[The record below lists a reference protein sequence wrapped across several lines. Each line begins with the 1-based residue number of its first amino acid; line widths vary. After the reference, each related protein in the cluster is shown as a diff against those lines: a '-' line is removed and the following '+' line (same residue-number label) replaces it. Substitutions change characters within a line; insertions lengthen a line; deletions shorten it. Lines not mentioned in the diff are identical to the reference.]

1 MRKIGGTIEILCE
14 LADVSTSGY
23 YKWLKTADEEESDH
37 HDYLAVKSVFDKGRG
52 KYGWRSIKM
61 RLPRMNHKKI
71 QRIMKKYGLY
81 CKIRRRNPYKHI
93 AKKTMEH
100 RVCENKLNREFNVVT
115 PYHFFST
122 DITYLFY
129 GNKLAYLSVVK
140 DIATGE
146 VVGWNVSERLEM
158 SIVLDTLA
166 DLRNTITFS
175 LTDIMIHSDQGVHYT
190 NPQYIR
196 TVKELGMNQSMSR
209 RGNCIDNCPIESF
222 FGHLKDDVDYKT
234 CKTFEELRLL
244 INQYMKYY
252 NYERKQWGRKK
263 MTPVDYRN
271 HLLVH

>member
-1 MRKIGGTIEILCE
+1 MKNVK
-14 LADVSTSGY
+14 LACDIACVSTGGY
-23 YKWLKTADEEESDH
+23 YRWLASIDEPDKDQD
-37 HDYLAVKSVFDKGRG
+37 DYMLIKEVFEAKR
-52 KYGWRSIKM
+52 KKAGWRTVQM
-61 RLPRMNHKKI
+61 NLQVTMNHKKI

-81 CKIRRRNPYKHI
+81 CKIRRRNPYKNI
-93 AKKTMEH
+93 AKTTMEH
-100 RVCENKLNREFNVVT
+100 RVCENKLNREFSTVT
-115 PYHFFST
+115 PYRFLST
-122 DITYLFY
+122 DITYVFY

-146 VVGWNVSERLEM
+146 VLGWKVSGRMEM

-166 DLRNTITFS
+166 DLRNTVTFS
-175 LTDIMIHSDQGVHYT
+175 LIDIMIHSDQGVHYT

-196 TVKELGMNQSMSR
+196 TVKELGMTQSMSR

-222 FGHLKDDVDYKT
+222 FGHFKDDVDYKN

-271 HLLVH
+271 HLLVLQ